1 MPHHSRIPIATSIPY
16 RDQVFKL
23 DTANVISQDHDFNGT
38 PSDDA
43 QTDDDHL
50 QKLKELFEQNAGLIT
65 PGCRDTI
72 DSILSKYGAVRDEVE
87 QDPRI
92 GLVLGVEF
100 ATTQT
105 QQSFPMLFADQV
117 HRTFDQGPDNLV
129 KDRGMRGL
137 EDVELD
143 VTRDLMVDYT
153 EHLLLAV
160 SRTSGDSVS
169 LSDEGSAAPEGDSDG
184 YITQDTETTWDDQEH
199 THLDIYADLDTGLFQ
214 DRAGVDRRVAEDEG
228 ANAPKE
234 TALVLE
240 ERQGQFSRSSA
251 LAMSPIIQVAA
262 FIPQAVA
269 SINQPAV
276 DGPAASS
283 GNKHDLPQSP
293 APTSAMGKACIA
305 GPSVRTGHT
314 GFGSALERASDLHDL
329 NESAE
334 RGRPCTRSLMPEDS
348 ASNIVV
354 STKHQEGSY
363 KRPNK
368 PIEQPILGYDA
379 DDLLGYSSKRV
390 QSDVEEW
397 LEHVGDAGRLSA
409 VGDAGRLSAAGEGH
423 EEQKVSSSY
432 FAWIEQDGAA
442 EHVLDAG
449 MAIAF
454 AVVAVAGHV
463 LW

>member
-43 QTDDDHL
+43 QTDDEHL

-72 DSILSKYGAVRDEVE
+72 DSILSSTV
-87 QDPRI
+87 Q
-92 GLVLGVEF
+92 F
-100 ATTQT
+100 AMK
-105 QQSFPMLFADQV
+105 SSKI
-117 HRTFDQGPDNLV
+117 H
-129 KDRGMRGL
+129 
-137 EDVELD
+137 E
-143 VTRDLMVDYT
+143 
-153 EHLLLAV
+153 
-160 SRTSGDSVS
+160 SVS

-409 VGDAGRLSAAGEGH
+409 AGEGH
-423 EEQKVSSSY
+423 EEQEVSSSY

-454 AVVAVAGHV
+454 AVVAVTGHV